1 MRSTRKSNKGFTLV
15 EILIVVI
22 ILGILASLVVAQFT
36 NMRGNTSDTALKD
49 NLRWMRSAV
58 FLYQAEHGA
67 LPSLASFEGQMTQYT
82 DMTGNVSATKDAT
95 YKLGSYMY
103 SVPELPVGTQK
114 GKTAVTGTTYA
125 AGYGWRYD
133 ATNGTVFPN
142 CTDSE
147 LDSNGVAYNTY

>member
-1 MRSTRKSNKGFTLV
+1 MRSIRKSNKGFTLI

-36 NMRGNTSDTALKD
+36 NIRGNTADTALKD
-49 NLRWMRSAV
+49 DLRWMRSAV

-67 LPSLASFEGQMTQYT
+67 LPSVSNFEAQMTEYT
-82 DMTGNVSATKDAT
+82 DMSGNASATKDAT
-95 YKLGSYMY
+95 YRLGSYMY
-103 SVPELPVGTQK
+103 SVPELPVGTQR
-114 GKTAVTGTTYA
+114 GKTGVTGMTYA

-133 ATNGTVFPN
+133 ETNGSVLPN